1 MLCRGGGKL
10 LGDVPLAQQ
19 HRQVEGFVMFIGGK
33 EVANAYTELN
43 DPEVQRCSY
52 KDGSAN

>member
-1 MLCRGGGKL
+1 MLCRGGRKL
-10 LGDVPLAQQ
+10 VGDVPLAQQ

-43 DPEVQRCSY
+43 DPEVQRCSC